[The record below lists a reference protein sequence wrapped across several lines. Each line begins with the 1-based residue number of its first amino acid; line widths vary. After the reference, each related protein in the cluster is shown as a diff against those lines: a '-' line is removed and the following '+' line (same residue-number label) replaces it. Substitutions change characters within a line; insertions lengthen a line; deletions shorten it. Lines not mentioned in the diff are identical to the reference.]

1 MSCWKRCVVCFLL
14 GWKTALHGPTSQR
27 DIPGRSFRLGFLIC
41 LSLIYA
47 SPKPPNAVGQ
57 TLIPLLCKCWA
68 WNSRPSL
75 PQKGLS
81 KALGHWWTFF
91 TYFEVFRKGMFSLT
105 SLPVYL
111 LRTTR
116 RKPPNFR
123 KIEKK
128 LLIWKEVPELP
139 FQFQFCNGFQF
150 KNPLPNPQ
158 GDCAGLAV
166 QPLGRH
172 RPASGLSVQQR
183 FRRYAVRLFQVQ
195 IPAKIFQR
203 VFFVLWGDTQSL
215 FLVSDL

>member
-41 LSLIYA
+41 LSLIYTG
-47 SPKPPNAVGQ
+47 PKPPNAVGQ
-57 TLIPLLCKCWA
+57 TLIHLLCKCWA
-68 WNSRPSL
+68 RNSRPSL
-75 PQKGLS
+75 PQKSLS

-91 TYFEVFRKGMFSLT
+91 TYFEVFRKGIFFLT

-150 KNPLPNPQ
+150 KNPLPDPQ
-158 GDCAGLAV
+158 GDRSCWPGCPALRKASSS
-166 QPLGRH
+166 LRAE
-172 RPASGLSVQQR
+172 RPAEISALCCASLPGSNTGQDFPEGLLCPMV
-183 FRRYAVRLFQVQ
+183 RY
-195 IPAKIFQR
+195 
-203 VFFVLWGDTQSL
+203 SES
-215 FLVSDL
+215 FLGQ